1 MEPAG
6 SKQLHERNGMILT
19 AVLLMA
25 ISPGDTPMYTLEP
38 AGIDFHYLPEY
49 LTPLAEGAMGEESGA
64 LAGQPNSMG
73 ITFGCHYWK
82 IDEPVE
88 DKDFW
93 IEQKLSSVISPDL
106 MEHIIKGE
114 PTWCEG
120 SMAAGVPSSHSLGL
134 MSRIDFTFSPPG
146 GAMGRGRA
154 YGIFRNGYSVLL
166 IAYGPASMNAQDILE
181 SIVNLAVLSE

>member
-1 MEPAG
+1 
-6 SKQLHERNGMILT
+6 MILT

-38 AGIDFHYLPEY
+38 AGIDFYYLPEY

-82 IDEPVE
+82 TDEPVE

-114 PTWCEG
+114 PT
-120 SMAAGVPSSHSLGL
+120 
-134 MSRIDFTFSPPG
+134 
-146 GAMGRGRA
+146 
-154 YGIFRNGYSVLL
+154 
-166 IAYGPASMNAQDILE
+166 
-181 SIVNLAVLSE
+181 